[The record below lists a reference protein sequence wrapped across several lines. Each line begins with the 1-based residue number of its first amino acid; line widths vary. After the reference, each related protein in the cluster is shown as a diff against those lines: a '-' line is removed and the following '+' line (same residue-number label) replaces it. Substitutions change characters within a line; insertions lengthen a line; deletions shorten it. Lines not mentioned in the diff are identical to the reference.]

1 MGIKDSF
8 LFSSLIHHH
17 ALDWCST
24 DPSFNATNTSWI
36 VAAVDGSNVVMVEVK
51 LMVTEQGL
59 AYTYSTA
66 SR

>member
-24 DPSFNATNTSWI
+24 DPSFNAVIFPLLRGTH
-36 VAAVDGSNVVMVEVK
+36 AVERPLGEH
-51 LMVTEQGL
+51 
-59 AYTYSTA
+59 A
-66 SR
+66 R